1 MKTMTAFP
9 VDILPPMKHFFGGQ
23 QNDSCATISSS
34 PSSSS
39 TTNCHINRINHSNSN
54 VSTATDSSLSDSSLL
69 SSSSS
74 SSSTCSLASL
84 KSSDA
89 AELDHAPPGGP
100 IMRARG
106 TSTECSRRRRSYH
119 VANAPLGV
127 NFDENLTVFGEILR
141 GESPATV
148 LSETEQTLAFL
159 DIHPNAPFHG
169 LVIPK
174 RHVPT
179 ILNLQPS
186 DQDLLEEM
194 RNTAH
199 ALLQEHQPMAWKTG
213 DYILCFHVPPYNSV
227 DHLHLHV
234 LAPKSKMR
242 WRPRVFQYNTSL
254 VKRAV
259 SLDAVQ
265 KRLSSSSSTCLRTT
279 KQQGEKSSPV
289 VAAHDNTNS
298 RFLVDVVLA
307 RRRKGKQ
314 QQQEPGLH
322 RHKV

>member
-1 MKTMTAFP
+1 MKTIKVFTIM
-9 VDILPPMKHFFGGQ
+9 VDILPPMKRNLFGEK
-23 QNDSCATISSS
+23 QNDSCATTLAS
-34 PSSSS
+34 SSSS
-39 TTNCHINRINHSNSN
+39 TTTSCHSSNSSNHSNS
-54 VSTATDSSLSDSSLL
+54 
-69 SSSSS
+69 SSSAS
-74 SSSTCSLASL
+74 SSSTCSVAS
-84 KSSDA
+84 STSDA
-89 AELDHAPPGGP
+89 GESDHGPAPSGATANCRKRSSHRPSHHVATAPP
-100 IMRARG
+100 
-106 TSTECSRRRRSYH
+106 
-119 VANAPLGV
+119 GV
-127 NFDENLTVFGEILR
+127 NFDENPTVFGEILR

-199 ALLQEHQPMAWKTG
+199 ALLQEHRPMAWKTG

-242 WRPRVFQYNTSL
+242 WRPRVFQYNTS
-254 VKRAV
+254 VVNRAV

-265 KRLSSSSSTCLRTT
+265 KRLSSSYLTTT
-279 KQQGEKSSPV
+279 KQQGRGKQSGNAV
-289 VAAHDNTNS
+289 VATNS
-298 RFLVDVVLA
+298 RFYMFGRDPQESE
-307 RRRKGKQ
+307 Q
-314 QQQEPGLH
+314 QQQ
-322 RHKV
+322 RHLV